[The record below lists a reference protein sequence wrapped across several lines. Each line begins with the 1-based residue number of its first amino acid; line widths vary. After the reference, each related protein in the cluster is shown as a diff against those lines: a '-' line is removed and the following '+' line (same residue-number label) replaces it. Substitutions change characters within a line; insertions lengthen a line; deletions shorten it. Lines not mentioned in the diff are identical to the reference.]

1 MKKHR
6 SLIIAILVVMAF
18 VAVKENKIKYENA
31 EDLDISLGIGYS
43 LLKNSQGDVEYHIP
57 INSIIYGETATE
69 DSKGSKNTSEL
80 HEGNA
85 STLGKSRDDRQ
96 RRADKKLFLGTQR
109 VYMIDEEVAKFGVE
123 PMMDILFRNPILND
137 NGVVLVC
144 KNKSDDYL
152 GYKIEGYDS
161 PVEFIESLVK
171 NSVNYNFFSKDYS
184 LKNVYLTMD
193 AEGRTVV
200 QPYIEIKE
208 QGFELTGLAIFNKD
222 KLAQVVDINEGRLLN
237 LLRENNVR
245 GMVTI
250 QNSEKEY
257 VNFTAKSKR
266 KVKCYKEENKFKFI
280 IELNL
285 NGEIVSNKLYKNL
298 SENPKEIKEFEK
310 DMAEKIQKQCKEF
323 IRKMQR
329 VYKLDCLELGKIAV
343 TKQGRG
349 TGVDWNEIIS
359 NSNIEVKVKVR
370 VDKVGRG
377 EY

>member
-1 MKKHR
+1 MKKHK
-6 SLIIAILVVMAF
+6 SLIIVMLIIMAF
-18 VAVKENKIKYENA
+18 VIIKESKIKYESA

-43 LLKNSQGDVEYHIP
+43 LLQNSQGDVEYHIP
-57 INSIIYGETATE
+57 INSIIYAETTTE
-69 DSKGSKNTSEL
+69 DGKGSKNSSEI

-85 STLGKSRDDRQ
+85 STIGKTREDRQ
-96 RRADKKLFLGTQR
+96 RRIDKKLFLGTQR
-109 VYMIDEEVAKFGVE
+109 VYLIDEEVAKFGVE
-123 PMMDILFRNPILND
+123 PMMDILFRNPVLND

-144 KNKSDDYL
+144 KNKSDAYL
-152 GYKIEGYDS
+152 SQNIEGYDS
-161 PVEFIESLVK
+161 PVEFIDSMVK
-171 NSVNYNFFSKDYS
+171 NSVNYNFFSRDYT
-184 LKNVYLTMD
+184 LKKVYLTMD

-200 QPYIEIKE
+200 QPYIELKE
-208 QGFELTGLAIFNKD
+208 QGFEITGLAIFNKD
-222 KLAQVVDINEGRLLN
+222 KLAQVVDINEGRILN

-245 GMVTI
+245 GMVTL

-266 KVKCYKEENKFKFI
+266 KVKCYKEEDKFKFI

-285 NGEIVSNKLYKNL
+285 KGEIVSNKLYKNL
-298 SENPKEIKEFEK
+298 SDNPEQIKAFEK
-310 DMAEKIQKQCKEF
+310 DMAEKIQQQCKEF
-323 IRKMQR
+323 IGKMQR

-349 TGVDWNEIIS
+349 TGVDWNEVIS

-370 VDKVGRG
+370 IDKVGRG

>member
-1 MKKHR
+1 MVVAIV
-6 SLIIAILVVMAF
+6 II
-18 VAVKENKIKYENA
+18 KESKIKYENA

-43 LLKNSQGDVEYHIP
+43 LLQNSQGNVEYHIP
-57 INSIIYGETATE
+57 INSIIYGPMATE
-69 DSKGSKNTSEL
+69 ESKGSKNNSEL

-85 STLGKSRDDRQ
+85 STLGRTREDRQ
-96 RRADKKLFLGTQR
+96 RRIDRKIFLGTQR
-109 VYMIDEEVAKFGVE
+109 VYLMDEDVAKFGVK
-123 PMMDILFRNPILND
+123 PMMDILFRNPVLND
-137 NGVVLVC
+137 NGVVLIC

-152 GYKIEGYDS
+152 SYNIEGYDS
-161 PVEFIESLVK
+161 PVEFIESMVK

-200 QPYIEIKE
+200 QPYIELKE
-208 QGFELTGLAIFNKD
+208 QGFEITGLAIFNKD

-245 GMVTI
+245 GMVTL

-266 KVKCYKEENKFKFI
+266 KVKCYKEEDKFKFI

-285 NGEIVSNKLYKNL
+285 TGDIVSNKLYKNL
-298 SENPKEIKEFEK
+298 AEDTEEIKEFERN
-310 DMAEKIQKQCKEF
+310 MAEKIEKQCKEF
-323 IRKMQR
+323 ISKMQR
-329 VYKLDCLELGKIAV
+329 VYKLDCLELGRIAV

-349 TGVDWNEIIS
+349 TGIDWNKVIS
-359 NSNIEVKVKVR
+359 NSNIEVRVKVSI
-370 VDKVGRG
+370 DKVGRG